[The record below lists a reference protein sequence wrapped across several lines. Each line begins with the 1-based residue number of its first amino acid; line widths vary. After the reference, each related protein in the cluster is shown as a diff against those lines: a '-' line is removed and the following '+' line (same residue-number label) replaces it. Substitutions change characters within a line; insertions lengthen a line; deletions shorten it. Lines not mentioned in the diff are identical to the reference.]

1 MQSMSYTNPLAG
13 LLNFVASARKAN
25 KTPHEQKPTGNTRGE
40 RMVTLFKTIYPKAS
54 KELIELDEPMSLRDL
69 FDDQQIVSV
78 LSFGVLDTTYMA
90 VPWFPE
96 EVQARMT
103 ITYLENRRLVVDLTK
118 DGQVNIYDRYETM
131 MMQGDSMTV
140 EYAKWFI
147 HWASARTATDPDQ
160 TKAN

>member
-1 MQSMSYTNPLAG
+1 MSYTNPLAG
-13 LLNFVASARKAN
+13 LLNFVAGARKAN

-54 KELIELDEPMSLRDL
+54 ETLTLLAEPVSLRHI
-69 FDDQQIVSV
+69 FDSEQIATSIG
-78 LSFGVLDTTYMA
+78 SFPLVPAYMA

-96 EVQARMT
+96 EVEARMT

-118 DGQVNIYDRYETM
+118 DGQVNIYDRYEMM
-131 MMQGDSMTV
+131 MMQDDSMIA

-147 HWASARTATDPDQ
+147 LWASARTATDPDQ